1 MDMNAEEKKIM
12 EEHVGYWAALANK
25 GTAVIFGA
33 VADPKAPWG
42 IAVVETDSED
52 VVRAITAADPTIKSG
67 FGFRYDI
74 YPMPRVI
81 LRQ

>member
-1 MDMNAEEKKIM
+1 MDMSAEEGKIM
-12 EEHVGYWAALANK
+12 QEHVGYWTALADK

-42 IAVVETDSED
+42 VAIVETDSED
-52 VVRAITAADPTIKSG
+52 AVRAITVADPTIKSG
-67 FGFRYDI
+67 VGFRYDI

-81 LRQ
+81 LRK